1 MAEPKK
7 LSPMMQKKLAAEQAK
22 GATTESKADAPVEA
36 PAPAPKP
43 APAVA
48 PKAAPAAAKPAP
60 VAAVAKPAP
69 KVEGASTA
77 PKMTTGKLEKNPNG
91 ERYGYGDGLASSFGT
106 PPAIDDAYDAVRI
119 VSKIPATV
127 LDGVI
132 TFFKKVTA

>member
-7 LSPMMQKKLAAEQAK
+7 LSPMMQKKLAEQQAK
-22 GATTESKADAPVEA
+22 GATTEAKADAPA
-36 PAPAPKP
+36 AAPKP
-43 APAVA
+43 EPAP
-48 PKAAPAAAKPAP
+48 AAKPAP
-60 VAAVAKPAP
+60 VTAVAKPTL

-77 PKMTTGKLEKNPNG
+77 PKMTTGKFEKNPNG

-119 VSKIPATV
+119 ISKIPATV

-132 TFFKKVTA
+132 TFFKKVIA

>member
-22 GATTESKADAPVEA
+22 AAAGATEAKADAPTKT
-36 PAPAPKP
+36 PAPKP
-43 APAVA
+43 EPD
-48 PKAAPAAAKPAP
+48 AAQPAP

-91 ERYGYGDGLASSFGT
+91 ERYGYGDGLASTFGT
-106 PPAIDDAYDAVRI
+106 PPAIDDAYNAVRI

-132 TFFKKVTA
+132 TFFKKVTS

>member
-7 LSPMMQKKLAAEQAK
+7 LSPMMQKKLAEQQAK
-22 GATTESKADAPVEA
+22 AAAASTEAKADTPAET

-43 APAVA
+43 APA
-48 PKAAPAAAKPAP
+48 AAKPAA
-60 VAAVAKPAP
+60 VSAVAKPAP

-77 PKMTTGKLEKNPNG
+77 PKMTTGKFEKNPNG
-91 ERYGYGDGLASSFGT
+91 ERYGYGDGLASTFGT
-106 PPAIDDAYDAVRI
+106 PPAIDDAYEAVRI

-132 TFFKKVTA
+132 TFFKKVTS

>member
-22 GATTESKADAPVEA
+22 AAAGATEAKADAPVET
-36 PAPAPKP
+36 PAPKP
-43 APAVA
+43 APAAA
-48 PKAAPAAAKPAP
+48 PKPAPAAAKPAP
-60 VAAVAKPAP
+60 VTAVAKPAP

-91 ERYGYGDGLASSFGT
+91 ERYGYGDGLASVFGT

-132 TFFKKVTA
+132 TFFKKVTS

>member
-7 LSPMMQKKLAAEQAK
+7 LSPMMQKKLAEQQAK
-22 GATTESKADAPVEA
+22 GVTTEAKADAPA
-36 PAPAPKP
+36 AAPKP
-43 APAVA
+43 APA
-48 PKAAPAAAKPAP
+48 PATKPAP
-60 VAAVAKPAP
+60 VTAVAKPTP

-77 PKMTTGKLEKNPNG
+77 PKMTTGKLERNPNG
-91 ERYGYGDGLASSFGT
+91 ERYGYGDGLASTFGT

-132 TFFKKVTA
+132 TFFKKVTS

>member
-22 GATTESKADAPVEA
+22 AAAGATEAKADAPAET

-43 APAVA
+43 APA
-48 PKAAPAAAKPAP
+48 AAKPEP
-60 VAAVAKPAP
+60 VTAVAKPAP
-69 KVEGASTA
+69 KVEGASTM

-91 ERYGYGDGLASSFGT
+91 ERYGYGDGLASVFGT
-106 PPAIDDAYDAVRI
+106 PPAIDDAYNAVRI

-132 TFFKKVTA
+132 TFFKKVTS